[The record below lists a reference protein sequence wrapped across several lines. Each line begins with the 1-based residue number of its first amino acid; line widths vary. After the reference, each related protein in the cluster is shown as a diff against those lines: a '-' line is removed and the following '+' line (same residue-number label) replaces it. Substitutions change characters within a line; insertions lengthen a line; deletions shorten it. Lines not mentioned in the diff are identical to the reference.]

1 MTAVR
6 YPMPPAIA
14 AMDVRRHHAVEA
26 SAGTGKTWLIERR
39 VVDLVL
45 RGGAAIDQI
54 LLVTF
59 TEKATAEL
67 RRRVRALLRELATL
81 VEDRAAPGEPAW
93 TIDAAARG
101 QLRAAL
107 AGFDQAAIHTIHGFC
122 HRVLIDSAFDGG
134 RRFRETRVASETALR
149 EALADALRDRL
160 AGSEEDGPLLEAW
173 FGQKRSVDHLARRL
187 SEIIRL
193 RGRLVQRYQPDEIAA
208 RLAGLAGAG
217 LEAIGAAMKRARV
230 NPQTARAVLARV
242 QTIGDLAAR
251 AGSGLPPLLDE
262 VATASGELRGYLERP
277 PVAAALPDLAAAAL
291 ALDQVV
297 VPLEA
302 AIATRFLPAV
312 SERLARN
319 KAERGQL
326 DFGDMLEQVWRALE
340 GPGGADLAARLRG
353 RHPHALIDEFQ
364 DTDELQWSIFRRIYL
379 EAPAGEAHVTV
390 VGDPK
395 QAIYGFRGADLATY
409 LAARAEVLAGR
420 EPVRL
425 EVSYRSSEK
434 LVAGLDGILG
444 GERPFF
450 SGGIEYRPVVAA
462 ARAAGAPEPAPLRL
476 FDLGGFD
483 KADER
488 RAALAA
494 RISREAAALVAGGVR
509 PEQIFVLTR
518 TVKESREMAERLR
531 ADGVR
536 CALYQQEGLL
546 QTAEAAEVR
555 DLFAA
560 IAAPRDRSARLR
572 AWQTRFFAVGL
583 GELEGL
589 ADAGDGHPLVERLF
603 AWRELAD
610 RLDYERLLPRIL
622 RDSRLCERQLVLA
635 PGERALTNFLHLF
648 EIILD
653 EMLVARCD
661 VAELARRLA
670 RWIIDTEDSEE
681 RNVQRL
687 ESERDAVQIMT
698 IHRAKGLEAEV
709 VFLYGGDGP
718 GRPGGAR
725 VHHVDGEAHGVTP
738 GDGVSRSGG
747 DRPGGERRL
756 FIGSPAPAAIKD
768 AAAAEER
775 GDTERLLYVALTR
788 AARRLYLPCWPAGGE
803 GGGKRL
809 ADILNARVQHWL
821 ASGGAPGVVEV
832 ERVAAPGERGP
843 AEAARARALAAWQP
857 APVIEPTLDPAV
869 ARALAVQR
877 GPLSTSYT
885 RLKQADGEVLRGE
898 EVDDDEQDEVIDV
911 DPGAPP
917 DGVPRGRRVGIFLH
931 EVLEVLPLAS
941 VSQAA
946 DLATWSA
953 LPAVDRAIRAAALR
967 HDLDPEQPAW
977 RRMLWDALVRPID
990 LGGGDLVPGVARA
1003 ARHCREVEFVFP
1015 LAGADGRERAL
1026 VRGAIDLVFEHGGRV
1041 FWLDWKSDALP
1052 DFTPDTIARHVRA
1065 EYALQADIYSLALAR
1080 MLGIT
1085 GAADHEARF
1094 GGLVYLFLRGAAA
1107 HVERPT
1113 HADLVRI
1120 EGALGAREVLG

>member
-6 YPMPPAIA
+6 YPMPPVLA
-14 AMDVRRHHAVEA
+14 AMDVRGHHAVDA
-26 SAGTGKTWLIERR
+26 SAGTGKTYLIERR

-93 TIDAAARG
+93 LLDGAARG

-122 HRVLIDSAFDGG
+122 HRVLIDSAFDGA
-134 RRFRETRVASETALR
+134 RRFRETRIGSETALR
-149 EALADALRDRL
+149 EALSDALRDRL
-160 AGSEEDGPLLEAW
+160 AASEEDGPLLEAW
-173 FGQKRSVDHLARRL
+173 FGQKRTVDQLAGRL
-187 SEIIRL
+187 SEIARL
-193 RGRLVQRYQPDEIAA
+193 RGRFVQRYQPDEIAR
-208 RLAGLAGAG
+208 RLAALAGADP
-217 LEAIGAAMKRARV
+217 EAIGAALKRAKV
-230 NPQTARAVLARV
+230 NAQTARAVVTRVATLA
-242 QTIGDLAAR
+242 DLAAR
-251 AGSGLPPLLDE
+251 AGGGLPPLLDE
-262 VATASGELRGYLERP
+262 LAGASGTLRDYLERP
-277 PVAAALPDLAAAAL
+277 QVAAAVPDLAAAVG
-291 ALDQVV
+291 ALDEAA

-302 AIATRFLPAV
+302 AIATRFLPV
-312 SERLARN
+312 VGERLAVN

-326 DFGDMLEQVWRALE
+326 DFGDMLEQVWRALD
-340 GPGGADLAARLRG
+340 GPGGAELAARLRR

-379 EAPAGEAHVTV
+379 EAPPGEAHLTV

-409 LAARAEVLAGR
+409 LAARGEVLAGR

-425 EVSYRSSEK
+425 EVCYRSSER
-434 LVAGLDGILG
+434 LIAGVDGILG
-444 GERPFF
+444 GTEPFF
-450 SGGIEYRPVVAA
+450 SGGIDYRPVAA
-462 ARAAGAPEPAPLRL
+462 APSNRAADDAPLRL
-476 FDLGGFD
+476 FDLGGFE
-483 KADER
+483 KAEAR

-494 RISREAAALVAGGVR
+494 RISREISHLITGGTR

-518 TVKESREMAERLR
+518 TVKESRQMAERLR

-536 CALYQQEGLL
+536 AALYQQEGLL

-583 GELEGL
+583 GELEVL

-603 AWRELAD
+603 GWRELAD

-622 RDSRLCERQLVLA
+622 RESRLCERQLVLA
-635 PGERALTNFLHLF
+635 TGERALTNFLHLF

-661 VAELARRLA
+661 VAELTRRIG
-670 RWIIDTEDSEE
+670 RWIIDTEGSDE

-698 IHRAKGLEAEV
+698 VHRAKGLEAEV

-718 GRPGGAR
+718 PRPGGAR
-725 VHHVDGEAHGVTP
+725 VYHV
-738 GDGVSRSGG
+738 
-747 DRPGGERRL
+747 GGERRL
-756 FIGSPAPAAIKD
+756 FVGSPVPAAIKE

-775 GDTERLLYVALTR
+775 GETERLLYVALTR
-788 AARRLYLPCWPAGGE
+788 AARRLYLPCWPSD
-803 GGGKRL
+803 GGGKL
-809 ADILNARVQHWL
+809 MADLVNARVQHWL
-821 ASGGAPGVVEV
+821 AAGGAPGTVAV
-832 ERVAAPGERGP
+832 ERVAAPEERGR
-843 AEAARARALAAWQP
+843 AEAARARALAAWT
-857 APVIEPTLDPAV
+857 APPLAEPSLDPAV
-869 ARALAVQR
+869 ARALEVQR
-877 GPLSTSYT
+877 GPVSTSYT
-885 RLKQADGEVLRGE
+885 RLKQADGAGLRGDEIDE
-898 EVDDDEQDEVIDV
+898 EDDEAAMPLFDLDRA
-911 DPGAPP
+911 APA

-931 EVLEVLPLAS
+931 EVLELLPLAS
-941 VSQAA
+941 VGEAV

-953 LPAVDRAIRAAALR
+953 LPAVDRAIRTAARR

-977 RRMLWDALVRPID
+977 RRMLWDALVRPIE
-990 LGGGDLVPGVARA
+990 LGGGEVVPGVARA

-1041 FWLDWKSDALP
+1041 FWLDWKSDALA
-1052 DFTPDTIARHVRA
+1052 DFAPEAVARHVRA
-1065 EYALQADIYSLALAR
+1065 EYALQADIYSLALSR
-1080 MLGIT
+1080 MLGIA
-1085 GAADHEARF
+1085 GQADHDARF
-1094 GGLVYLFLRGAAA
+1094 GGLIYLFLRGTAA

-1120 EGALGAREVLG
+1120 ERELGGREALG